1 MTQRPHHIYIT
12 PLGARMGST
21 VYPCSI
27 GKNGTTL
34 RKKEGDGA
42 TPEGV
47 HDIIGLLYRPD
58 RIDKPTDWA
67 IPIRPRDI
75 WSDDGTDPN
84 YNMMGRAPSRFSHER
99 LFRADPL
106 YDLVLLTNWNWPYA
120 VKGRGSAI
128 FLHRWRKPGH
138 PTKGCIA
145 FDAQHLRQ
153 ISERIRF
160 GTKIIVLPQRRGPQK

>member
-1 MTQRPHHIYIT
+1 
-12 PLGARMGST
+12 MGSA
-21 VYPCSI
+21 VYPCTI
-27 GKNGTTL
+27 GKNGTTPH
-34 RKKEGDGA
+34 KKEGDGA
-42 TPEGV
+42 TPEGA

-75 WSDDGTDPN
+75 WSDDGADPE
-84 YNMMGRAPSRFSHER
+84 YNMMGGSPSRFSHER

-138 PTKGCIA
+138 PTEGCIA
-145 FDAQHLRQ
+145 FDPQHLLKIVAH
-153 ISERIRF
+153 ISF
-160 GTKIIVLPQRRGPQK
+160 GTKVIVRHRLRVPRK